1 MHTPQLTAHEKHL
14 FQSSARIVG
23 ILDKAFNPQVLQGL
37 ERVITFSTA
46 GTIRRRGKV
55 RIQTKESKGGALAW
69 AIGQRLRVARERK
82 HLTQEELAVITG
94 IARANVARLEAGRH
108 APRLETINC
117 MARALGLEAADLL
130 KLPEHR
136 STREDSTWL
145 DAGLAEWPASL
156 EREDRKP

>member
-1 MHTPQLTAHEKHL
+1 MQTITLSAHEKQL

-23 ILDKAFNPQVLQGL
+23 ILNRAFNPQVLQGL
-37 ERVITFSTA
+37 ERVITFSAA
-46 GTIRRRGKV
+46 GTVRRRGKV

-69 AIGQRLRVARERK
+69 AIGQRLRAARERK
-82 HLTQEELAVITG
+82 HLTQEALAGITG
-94 IARANVARLEAGRH
+94 IARANIARLEAGRH

-117 MARALGLEAADLL
+117 MALALGLEAADLL

-136 STREDSTWL
+136 AAREDSAWL

>member
-1 MHTPQLTAHEKHL
+1 MRTISLSAHEKHL

-23 ILDKAFNPQVLQGL
+23 ILNRAFNPQVLQAL

-46 GTIRRRGKV
+46 GTVKRRGKV

-69 AIGQRLRVARERK
+69 TIGQKLRAARERK
-82 HLTQEELAVITG
+82 HLTQETLAGMTG
-94 IARANVARLEAGRH
+94 IARANIARLEAGRH

-117 MARALGLEAADLL
+117 MALALGLAAIDLL
-130 KLPEHR
+130 KLPQH
-136 STREDSTWL
+136 SSAREDSAWL
-145 DAGLAEWPASL
+145 DAGLAEWSSSL